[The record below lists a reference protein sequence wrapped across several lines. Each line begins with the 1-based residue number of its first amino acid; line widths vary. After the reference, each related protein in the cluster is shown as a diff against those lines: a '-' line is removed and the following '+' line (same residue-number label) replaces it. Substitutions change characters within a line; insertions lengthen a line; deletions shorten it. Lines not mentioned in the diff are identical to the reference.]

1 MKIDTADMVSVSE
14 ASNRGVS
21 KLVAEAEAG
30 REWVILRG
38 NKPAA
43 AMIGVSRLQRLRELE
58 ERESGMGLIATA
70 ITRMLIE
77 LERAKDVDEIQKT
90 LGISDDELVEPVA
103 S

>member
-14 ASNRGVS
+14 ANSRGVS

-30 REWVILRG
+30 REWVILRA

-43 AMIGVSRLQRLRELE
+43 AVIGVSRLQRLRELE
-58 ERESGMGLIATA
+58 EREGGMGSIVTA

-77 LERAKDVDEIQKT
+77 HDKAKDVDEIQKH
-90 LGISDDELVEPVA
+90 LGIPDDELIEPVT